1 MTNPVSSLSSASF
14 YDYTPEEHEAA
25 ACLAR
30 AEPEEPEAAEATLAP
45 ATEALWRCGEDILKT
60 VLACAP
66 VFVLAP
72 ETLGAALSL
81 LGPCVAQSTNLGKCL
96 GQSYEQA
103 RAEEMAAEASAACV
117 AGGGVAVEQGDDI
130 ICRLSD

>member
-1 MTNPVSSLSSASF
+1 MTNAVSSFRSTQF
-14 YDYTPEEHEAA
+14 YDYTAEEHEAA
-25 ACLAR
+25 ACLR
-30 AEPEEPEAAEATLAP
+30 RDEPEDPGVVEATLAP
-45 ATEALWRCGEDILKT
+45 AGEALWRCGEEIVET

-72 ETLGAALSL
+72 ETLGAALGL

-103 RAEEMAAEASAACV
+103 RAEAMVAEASAACV
-117 AGGGVAVEQGDDI
+117 AGGGVAVERGDDVT
-130 ICRLSD
+130 CHLPE